1 MIAGCLM
8 IVFVLVEVA
17 VPFLSSTS
25 LFVPIFLSMEGKMMK
40 KFWKY
45 YLDITDLEG
54 RVDVLEKDIERQLR
68 HFGNYEKR
76 TKEELVFMKKQI
88 GDILKSIDSMIK
100 RREYKDDIPR
110 AKNLLK
116 KLKNNKTRI
125 ENALRKT
132 A

>member
-1 MIAGCLM
+1 
-8 IVFVLVEVA
+8 
-17 VPFLSSTS
+17 
-25 LFVPIFLSMEGKMMK
+25 MK
-40 KFWKY
+40 KFLKD

-76 TKEELVFMKKQI
+76 TKEELVLMKKQI
-88 GDILKSIDSMIK
+88 GDILKSIDSMIR

>member
-1 MIAGCLM
+1 
-8 IVFVLVEVA
+8 
-17 VPFLSSTS
+17 
-25 LFVPIFLSMEGKMMK
+25 MK
-40 KFWKY
+40 D

-100 RREYKDDIPR
+100 RREYKENVPR